1 MTTEIKLLVTEI
13 DHNDFGFPVAAVSA
27 DSLPWD
33 YYRNTDYTAV
43 IDGNRMVLSLRD
55 LIISEYVFGCELSD
69 FRWKA
74 NTDHVKVWN
83 IVRNVC
89 VMRMHRIAKYV
100 NNKTW

>member
-1 MTTEIKLLVTEI
+1 MTIEIKLLVTEI

-74 NTDHVKVWN
+74 NTAHVKVWN
-83 IVRNVC
+83 IVRNIC
-89 VMRMHRIAKYV
+89 VMRMRRIAKYV

>member
-13 DHNDFGFPVAAVSA
+13 DRNDFGFPVAAVSA

-33 YYRNTDYTAV
+33 YYHNTDYTAV

-83 IVRNVC
+83 IVRNIC
-89 VMRMHRIAKYV
+89 VMRMNRIAKYV